1 MTPEISLAAE
11 AIARIGP
18 LRITNA
24 LLASWIVTGLIVL
37 CALWLRR
44 RIREVPRG
52 VQSALEALFSWFL
65 GLMDGVTGSREKS
78 ERFFPLVAS
87 LFLFIIALNWFGLL
101 PGVGPIGVYQ
111 EHQGRTVLVPL
122 FRGGNADLNS
132 TLALAIIAV
141 VGTHA
146 AGLRHLGA
154 LSHIGRF
161 LNFRSPIGF
170 FVGVLELV
178 SEFAKILSFS
188 FRLFGNIF
196 AGEVLLLIVAALV
209 PYFAPL
215 PFFGLELFVGF
226 VQALVFSV
234 LTLVFLELAS
244 AHGEGYAK
252 SGPHS

>member
-11 AIARIGP
+11 TIFRLGP

-24 LLASWIVTGLIVL
+24 LLASWVVTGLFVVF
-37 CALWLRR
+37 ALWFRG
-44 RIREVPRG
+44 RIRAVPRG
-52 VQSALEALFSWFL
+52 VQGVAEGVLGWLL

-78 ERFFPLVAS
+78 ERFLPLIAS
-87 LFLFIIALNWFGLL
+87 LFLFIMALNWFGLL
-101 PGVGPIGVYQ
+101 PGVGPIGVYE
-111 EHQGRTVLVPL
+111 EHAGHEILVPL

-132 TLALAIIAV
+132 TLAFALIAV
-141 VGTHA
+141 VATHV

-154 LSHIGRF
+154 LPHIGKF
-161 LNFRSPIGF
+161 LNVRSPIGF
-170 FVGVLELV
+170 FVGILELV

-226 VQALVFSV
+226 VQALVFAT
-234 LTLVFLELAS
+234 LTLVFLQLAT
-244 AHGEGYAK
+244 AEEG
-252 SGPHS
+252 H